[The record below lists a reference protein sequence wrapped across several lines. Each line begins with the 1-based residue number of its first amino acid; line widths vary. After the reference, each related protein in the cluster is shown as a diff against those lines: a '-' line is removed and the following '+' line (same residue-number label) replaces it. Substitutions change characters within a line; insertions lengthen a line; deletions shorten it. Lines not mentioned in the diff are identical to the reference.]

1 MPWLKLKLKA
11 WIRLGRKL
19 PSDKEFMKP
28 ENTRIATPIFWS
40 RFFKIKYPSIWLWWL
55 SEEVQAATR
64 DSVYHK
70 NCFSRGIIATR
81 WFRRIKPLPFLQ
93 NKDYKPCCGVVAC
106 EGKSKYL
113 CSTLS
118 TEAEE
123 FPGFQWRAIPGA
135 FSLIPLVFSMRW
147 GIFLE
152 MRYCIWRTPGLYINT
167 PQNQKTLWKMYF
179 LHPWYSP
186 FPFIPTLPTPR
197 SFIALSQLGGSS
209 ALLLPSGSSWFII
222 LNLLE
227 KAAEARPSQT
237 NSENKTIRA
246 VGG

>member
-1 MPWLKLKLKA
+1 MPWLKLKINA

-19 PSDKEFMKP
+19 PSDKEFITP

-40 RFFKIKYPSIWLWWL
+40 RFFKIKCPSIWLWWL
-55 SEEVQAATR
+55 LEEVQAATR

-135 FSLIPLVFSMRW
+135 FSLIPPCFPREEVFSWRW
-147 GIFLE
+147 GIAFDKPQGCTSIHHRIKKRSGKCTSCILDILHFL
-152 MRYCIWRTPGLYINT
+152 LS
-167 PQNQKTLWKMYF
+167 L
-179 LHPWYSP
+179 P
-186 FPFIPTLPTPR
+186 FPLPGV
-197 SFIALSQLGGSS
+197 S
-209 ALLLPSGSSWFII
+209 
-222 LNLLE
+222 
-227 KAAEARPSQT
+227 
-237 NSENKTIRA
+237 
-246 VGG
+246 